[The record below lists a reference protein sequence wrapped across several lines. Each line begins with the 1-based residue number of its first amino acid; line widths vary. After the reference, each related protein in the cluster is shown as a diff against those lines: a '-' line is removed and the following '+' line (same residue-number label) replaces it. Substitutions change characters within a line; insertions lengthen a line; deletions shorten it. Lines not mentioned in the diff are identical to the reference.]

1 MRWLAIVVAMAAVYP
16 QAASAEES
24 KQHLV
29 YGEVLGKAGL
39 YGLGYEHTLNGR
51 LSLGG
56 AVSYAMLNDQQVA
69 TIAPYLHVRIFGHRN
84 SFFGEVGGVFAR
96 SHLPSPVMGWDGMTE
111 SGVGALTSLGWERRT
126 EHLVLRASASL
137 VMGTGGIAPMLGFM
151 IGVPL

>member
-1 MRWLAIVVAMAAVYP
+1 MAIVVAMGAVYP
-16 QAASAEES
+16 HAASAEES
-24 KQHLV
+24 KHLV

-39 YGLGYEHTLNGR
+39 YGVGYEHTLDGR

-56 AVSYAMLNDQQVA
+56 AVSYAMINDEQVT
-69 TIAPYLHVRIFGHRN
+69 TIAPYLHVRILGHRN

-111 SGVGALTSLGWERRT
+111 SGVGALASLGWERRT

-151 IGVPL
+151 IGVPF